1 MATSTVEMEVPM
13 ARSITTT
20 DDTLTVGLSDG
31 RSISVPL
38 SWYPRLVHATPD
50 ERDDWEMIGDGQG
63 FRWEDL
69 DEDISVEGILVG
81 RPSGESRKS
90 FERWLAA
97 RRAGRGVTLYEI
109 RQEERP

>member
-50 ERDDWEMIGDGQG
+50 ERADWELIGAGQG
-63 FRWEDL
+63 FRWEDM
-69 DEDISVEGILVG
+69 DEDISVEGILAG

-97 RRAGRGVTLYEI
+97 KKAGRGVTLYEI
-109 RQEERP
+109 RQADHP